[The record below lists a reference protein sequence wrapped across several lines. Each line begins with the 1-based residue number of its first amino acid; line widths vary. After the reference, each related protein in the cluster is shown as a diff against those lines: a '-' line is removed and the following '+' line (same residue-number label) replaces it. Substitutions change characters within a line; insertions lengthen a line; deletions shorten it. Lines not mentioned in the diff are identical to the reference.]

1 MDNQL
6 SPTAFRFLLVTS
18 VVVAGCTDLSVSVV
32 PVAKI
37 EVVPPSVSLEAG
49 ESVELRAT
57 PTDEDGNALL
67 GRGVEWHIGDPSK
80 AIVSSGGVV
89 YALESGVTIAEAR
102 SEGVVGMADILVV
115 SPEPKPPGPGE
126 EGGDGDNDADDGDS
140 SDGDGDDG
148 DSDGGSSDGDGDDGE
163 GDTGGKGGNGKGDER
178 GGKKK

>member
-1 MDNQL
+1 MDKQP

-37 EVVPPSVSLEAG
+37 EVAPPSVSLETG

-57 PTDEDGNALL
+57 PTDVDGNPLP

-102 SEGVVGMADILVV
+102 SEGAVGMADILVV
-115 SPEPKPPGPGE
+115 SPEPKPPGRGE
-126 EGGDGDNDADDGDS
+126 EGGDGDNDDGD
-140 SDGDGDDG
+140 GAGDDG
-148 DSDGGSSDGDGDDGE
+148 DDDDVE